1 MLHDLP
7 SRTGR
12 QTQRFWWEVGRES
25 PAGRNGVGNVSGVDV
40 DLLEVERELSR
51 IPDVRGVRI
60 VTDQFD
66 RPVEVHVVASTT
78 KHPKQVVRDIQ
89 SVAKVNFDMEL
100 DHRVISVVQLDH
112 EHLPEVA
119 NGGAVATAAAMAVDD
134 DRITVSSVGTARV
147 GLRCTARV
155 GLLRGGTEEVGEAEG
170 TVASGNIRMLVAKAT
185 LDALARH
192 DGRAERLD
200 VEAVGVQNLASR
212 AFATASIVLL
222 NPPYEEILLGS
233 APVRAA
239 GEEDAVARA
248 VLDATNRR
256 LAFVV

>member
-1 MLHDLP
+1 
-7 SRTGR
+7 
-12 QTQRFWWEVGRES
+12 
-25 PAGRNGVGNVSGVDV
+25 VDV
-40 DLLEVERELSR
+40 DVSQVEQELSR

-60 VTDQFD
+60 VTDQFE

-89 SVAKVNFDMEL
+89 SVAKVTFDLEL

-119 NGGAVATAAAMAVDD
+119 DGDSVTAAVSALED
-134 DRITVSSVGTARV
+134 DRITVARVGTARH
-147 GLRCTARV
+147 GLRCTATV
-155 GLLRGGTEEVGEAEG
+155 GLTRAGEEEVGQAEG
-170 TVASGNIRMLVAKAT
+170 TVASGNIRLLVAKAT
-185 LDALARH
+185 LDALCRLDA
-192 DGRAERLD
+192 RAERLD

-212 AFATASIVLL
+212 SFATASIVLL
-222 NPPYEEILLGS
+222 NPPYEEVLLGS

>member
-1 MLHDLP
+1 MDLV
-7 SRTGR
+7 
-12 QTQRFWWEVGRES
+12 EI
-25 PAGRNGVGNVSGVDV
+25 
-40 DLLEVERELSR
+40 ERELSR

-66 RPVEVHVVASTT
+66 RPVEVHVLAGTA

-89 SVAKVNFDMEL
+89 AVAKVTFDMEL
-100 DHRVISVVQLDH
+100 DHRVISVVQLDT

-119 NGGAVATAAAMAVDD
+119 GGGAVTATTPLVED
-134 DRITVSSVGTARV
+134 DRLTVSTVATSRQ

-155 GLLRGGTEEVGEAEG
+155 GLLRAGTEELGEVEG

-185 LDALARH
+185 IAALTCH
-192 DGRAERLD
+192 EPRADRLD
-200 VEAVGVQNLASR
+200 VEAVGVQSLASR

-256 LAFVV
+256 LTFVV